1 MTDREPRGAGVVI
14 GPDPAAPLEPAGASI
29 GSAVPAQPT
38 ELVYDTGV
46 ELQAR
51 SQWAFARRRFLR
63 HRLAMGALVVLL
75 TVFGLGIFANFV
87 APYSYSDVNL
97 DALTQPPSA
106 KHLFGTDQAGRDYFS
121 RTLYGIRTSV
131 RVAVLVGFLSTL
143 IGTIVG
149 GLAGYF
155 GGWPD
160 NILMRIT
167 DLFLTL
173 PLLAV
178 LLTAAKFL
186 GHSGPTQVALLLA
199 FFIWTNTARIVRGSF
214 LSLREKEYVEA
225 AKASGSGDIRIMF
238 RHMIPNTIGPILVA
252 ATLTTGIAILLE
264 AVLSFLGFGIE
275 PPTPALGV
283 LIGEGQDQGLASWW
297 LVTFPGLMIVLIV
310 LCINFIGDG
319 LRDALDPTQRR
330 IRA

>member
-1 MTDREPRGAGVVI
+1 MTDREPRGAGLAI
-14 GPDPAAPLEPAGASI
+14 GPDPDAPLEPAGASI
-29 GSAVPAQPT
+29 GSALPAQPT
-38 ELVYDTGV
+38 ELVYDTGL
-46 ELQAR
+46 ELKAR
-51 SQWAFARRRFLR
+51 SQWAFARRRFFR
-63 HRLAMGALVVLL
+63 HRLAMASLIVLL
-75 TVFGLGIFANFV
+75 AVFAAGAFANFV

-97 DALTQPPSA
+97 DSLTQPPSA
-106 KHLFGTDQAGRDYFS
+106 HHLFGTDQAGRDYFS
-121 RTLYGIRTSV
+121 RTLFGIRTSA
-131 RVAVLVGFLSTL
+131 RVALLVGFLSTVL
-143 IGTIVG
+143 GTIVG

-160 NILMRIT
+160 NVLMRIT

-199 FFIWTNTARIVRGSF
+199 FFIWTPIARIVRGSF

-252 ATLTTGIAILLE
+252 ATLTTGTAILLE
-264 AVLSFLGFGIE
+264 SVLSFLGFGIE

-297 LVTFPGLMIVLIV
+297 LVTFPGLIIVLIV

-330 IRA
+330 VRA

>member
-1 MTDREPRGAGVVI
+1 M
-14 GPDPAAPLEPAGASI
+14 EPAGAPI
-29 GSAVPAQPT
+29 GSALPAQPT
-38 ELVYDTGV
+38 ELVYDTGL
-46 ELQAR
+46 ELKAR
-51 SQWAFARRRFLR
+51 SQWAFARRRFFR
-63 HRLAMGALVVLL
+63 HRLAMASLVVLL
-75 TVFGLGIFANFV
+75 TVFAAGAFANVV

-97 DALTQPPSA
+97 DSLTQPPST

-121 RTLYGIRTSV
+121 RTLFGIRTSA
-131 RVAVLVGFLSTL
+131 RVALLVGFLSTVF
-143 IGTIVG
+143 GTAIG

-160 NILMRIT
+160 NVLMRIT

-199 FFIWTNTARIVRGSF
+199 FFIWTPIARIVRGSF

-252 ATLTTGIAILLE
+252 ATLTTGTAILLE
-264 AVLSFLGFGIE
+264 SVLSFLGFGIE

-297 LVTFPGLMIVLIV
+297 LVTFPGLIIVLIV

-330 IRA
+330 VRA

>member
-1 MTDREPRGAGVVI
+1 MTDREPRGAGLAI
-14 GPDPAAPLEPAGASI
+14 GPDPEAPLESAGASI
-29 GSAVPAQPT
+29 GSALPAQPT
-38 ELVYDTGV
+38 ELVYDTGL
-46 ELQAR
+46 ELKAR
-51 SQWAFARRRFLR
+51 SQWAFARRRFFR
-63 HRLAMGALVVLL
+63 HRLAMASLVVLL
-75 TVFGLGIFANFV
+75 TIFAAGAFASVV
-87 APYSYSDVNL
+87 APYSYSDVNI
-97 DALTQPPSA
+97 DALTQGPSIH
-106 KHLFGTDQAGRDYFS
+106 HLFGTDQAGRDYFS
-121 RTLYGIRTSV
+121 RTLFGIRTSA
-131 RVAVLVGFLSTL
+131 RVALLVGFLSTVL
-143 IGTIVG
+143 GTAIG

-199 FFIWTNTARIVRGSF
+199 FFIWTPIARIVRGSF

-252 ATLTTGIAILLE
+252 ATLTTGTAILLE
-264 AVLSFLGFGIE
+264 SVLSFLGFGIE

-297 LVTFPGLMIVLIV
+297 LVTFPGLVIVLIV

-330 IRA
+330 VRA